1 MRYSKWLAFFSAGL
15 LFAACFLPWITIES
29 KDITITGFDTT
40 GTRWSPPGN
49 LHTMFTA
56 FYLVFTMIPR
66 IWAKRLNVFIAAINM
81 AWAIG
86 NFIRM
91 ALCDGGECPVRQP
104 GMYLALLATILMLVA
119 SFFPQVKMNEVNNTN
134 P

>member
-1 MRYSKWLAFFSAGL
+1 MRYIQWLAFFSAGL

-29 KDITITGFDTT
+29 KDIIITGFDTT
-40 GTRWSPPGN
+40 GTKWGPPGN
-49 LHTMFTA
+49 VHMVLTA
-56 FYLVFTMIPR
+56 VYLLLTLTPK

-91 ALCDGGECPVRQP
+91 ALCDGGECPVRES
-104 GMYLALLATILMLVA
+104 GIYLALLATILMLVA
-119 SFFPQVKMNEVNNTN
+119 SFFPKVKMNEENNTN